1 MNRILGLCLLAASIT
16 LGACS
21 PAAETKAEAP
31 AAAQTQ
37 AEVIATAVA
46 DQQRRFDAA
55 PPVSTADPATAYQF
69 EFEGLMLPRV
79 PMNAFQGEVV
89 LVVNTASKC
98 GFTPQYEGLQAIY
111 SEYHAQGFEVV
122 GVPSNDF
129 GGQEPGTA
137 QEIQEFC
144 ELNFG
149 VTFPMTAKNAV
160 TGAQRHPFYQWA
172 EAQLGQSAVP
182 GWNFHKLL
190 IGRDGRLIAAFPSDV
205 TPTSEQIRTAITA
218 ALAA

>member
-1 MNRILGLCLLAASIT
+1 MKRIAGACLMAAAMGLA
-16 LGACS
+16 ACS

-31 AAAQTQ
+31 EAAAAQ

-55 PPVSTADPATAYQF
+55 PAVASADPATAYQF

-79 PMNAFQGEVV
+79 PMTAFEGEVV

-98 GFTPQYEGLQAIY
+98 GFTPQYEGLQSIY

-129 GGQEPGTA
+129 GGQEPGSAT
-137 QEIQEFC
+137 EIQEFC

-160 TGAQRHPFYQWA
+160 TGAERHPFYQWA
-172 EAQLGQSAVP
+172 EAQLGPSAVP
-182 GWNFHKLL
+182 GLE
-190 IGRDGRLIAAFPSDV
+190 FP
-205 TPTSEQIRTAITA
+205 
-218 ALAA
+218 